1 MHSWQYISFLHQQ
14 FGDYALALTAYHHGE
29 GGIKNK
35 LQQSKTATLD
45 GIIPQ
50 LGFQSG
56 NYFAR
61 YLAIVDIARSVTGD
75 TLSDTTTSPLH

>member
-1 MHSWQYISFLHQQ
+1 M
-14 FGDYALALTAYHHGE
+14 
-29 GGIKNK
+29 
-35 LQQSKTATLD
+35 QQSKTATLD